1 MRGAAEMANEE
12 NLSSAVTNYFY
23 TESMNYVKEI
33 KKITK
38 RHARKLRETIRE
50 QSPFDKTLMDHKEHG
65 VYKNGWRVSTEE
77 GPTYIVCTVRQYR
90 RPSLTWLLEDGH
102 ELVQGGRTKPQPHIK
117 DNGDAEGALWIEELM
132 NL

>member
-1 MRGAAEMANEE
+1 MREVSRMANEDM
-12 NLSSAVTNYFY
+12 SATLTNYY
-23 TESMNYVKEI
+23 YDSSMLMIQEV

-38 RHARKLRETIRE
+38 KHARKLRNTIRD
-50 QSPFDKTLMDHKEHG
+50 QSPIDVTIMDGKEHG

-102 ELVQGGRTKPQPHIK
+102 LLPQGGRTTPQPHIK
-117 DNGDAEGALWIEELM
+117 NNGEVEGDLWIEELM

>member
-1 MRGAAEMANEE
+1 ME
-12 NLSSAVTNYFY
+12 LIKV
-23 TESMNYVKEI
+23 V

-50 QSPFDKTLMDHKEHG
+50 QSPFDKTLMDGKEHG

-102 ELVQGGRTKPQPHIK
+102 ELVQGGRTTPQPHIIA
-117 DNGDAEGALWIEELM
+117 NGEAEGELWLEELM

>member
-1 MRGAAEMANEE
+1 
-12 NLSSAVTNYFY
+12 
-23 TESMNYVKEI
+23 
-33 KKITK
+33 
-38 RHARKLRETIRE
+38 
-50 QSPFDKTLMDHKEHG
+50 MDGKEHG

-102 ELVQGGRTKPQPHIK
+102 ELVQGGRTTPQPHIIA
-117 DNGDAEGALWIEELM
+117 NGEAEGELWLEELM

>member
-1 MRGAAEMANEE
+1 MKGVQARANEDI
-12 NLSSAVTNYFY
+12 SSELIKYFSQ
-23 TESMNYVKEI
+23 ESMAMIKEV

-50 QSPFDKTLMDHKEHG
+50 QSPYDKTLMDGKEHG

-102 ELVQGGRTKPQPHIK
+102 ELVQGGRTTPQPHIK
-117 DNGDAEGALWIEELM
+117 ANGEAEGELWLEELM